1 MSLAVIFPGQ
11 GSQEVGMGTD
21 FIQGEDKEWFE
32 DVCSQLSFPLEEML
46 VEGPAEKLARTK
58 YTQPAMFTVAHL
70 IYRYVS
76 RQGLEAEYFAGH
88 SLGEYNALV
97 AAGWASF
104 EDMLPVVVARGKAM
118 DEQAQ
123 KVEGGLAAVLK
134 LDPEPLEELCAEISE
149 DPDVEGTVEVA
160 LFNSPGQSVVS
171 GSDAAISAVVDKAK
185 DAGALKAVA
194 LDVSGPWH
202 SQYMADAQQPLRTA
216 LEQVDWT
223 PGKPVVPNVSGELLT
238 SGTPVEYLIDQL
250 VKPVN
255 WVKSMQ
261 TLFAAGVDTFVEV
274 GPGDVAS
281 GLVKRTARKADAS
294 PDVYQTDNLEQ
305 TKQTLEEV
313 L

>member
-1 MSLAVIFPGQ
+1 
-11 GSQEVGMGTD
+11 MGTD

-32 DVCSQLSFPLEEML
+32 GVSERLSFPLKEL
-46 VEGPAEKLARTK
+46 LIEGPAEKLARTR
-58 YTQPAMFTVAHL
+58 YTQPAMFTVAHMM
-70 IYRYVS
+70 YRYVS

-104 EDMLPVVVARGKAM
+104 DDILPVVVARGKAM

-123 KVEGGLAAVLK
+123 KVDGGLAAVLK

-149 DPDVEGTVEVA
+149 DSGVEGTVEVA

-171 GSDAAISAVVDKAK
+171 GSDDAISAVVDKAR

-202 SQYMADAQQPLRTA
+202 SQYMADARETLRA
-216 LEQVDWT
+216 ELENVDWQ

-238 SGTPVEYLIDQL
+238 SGSPVDYLVDQL
-250 VKPVN
+250 VEPVN

-261 TLFAAGVDTFVEV
+261 TLFGEGVDTFVEV

-281 GLVKRTARKADAS
+281 GLVKRIASNADVS
-294 PDVYQTDNLEQ
+294 PSIYGTDNLEQ
-305 TKQTLEEV
+305 TDQTLEEV

>member
-1 MSLAVIFPGQ
+1 
-11 GSQEVGMGTD
+11 MGTD

-32 DVCSQLSFPLEEML
+32 GVSERLSFPLKEL
-46 VEGPAEKLARTK
+46 LIEGPAEKLARTR
-58 YTQPAMFTVAHL
+58 YTQPAMFTVAHMM
-70 IYRYVS
+70 YRYVS

-104 EDMLPVVVARGKAM
+104 DDILPVVVARGKAM

-123 KVEGGLAAVLK
+123 KVDGGLAAVLK

-149 DPDVEGTVEVA
+149 DSGVEGTVEVA

-171 GSDAAISAVVDKAK
+171 GSDDAISAVVDKAR

-202 SQYMADAQQPLRTA
+202 SQYMADARETLRA
-216 LEQVDWT
+216 ELENVDWQ

-238 SGTPVEYLIDQL
+238 SGSPVDYLVDQL
-250 VKPVN
+250 VEPVN

-261 TLFAAGVDTFVEV
+261 TLFGEGVDTFVEV

-281 GLVKRTARKADAS
+281 GLVKRTASNADVS
-294 PDVYQTDNLEQ
+294 PSIYGTDNLEQ
-305 TKQTLEEV
+305 TDQTLEEV